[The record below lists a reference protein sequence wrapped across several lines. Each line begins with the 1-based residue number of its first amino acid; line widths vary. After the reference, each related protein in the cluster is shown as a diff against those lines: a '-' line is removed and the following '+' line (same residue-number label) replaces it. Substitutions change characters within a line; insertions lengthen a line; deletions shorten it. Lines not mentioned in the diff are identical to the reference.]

1 MMKAIQTHKP
11 LRRSKPINLP
21 PQEQDDDSFLIQFST
36 RFSGGFAISCDGI
49 AGEFSIE
56 DLN

>member
-1 MMKAIQTHKP
+1 MKAIHTHKP

-21 PQEQDDDSFLIQFST
+21 PMDPSPGYLIQFNT
-36 RFSGGFAISCDGI
+36 RFSGGFAIQCDGFP
-49 AGEFSIE
+49 AEFSIE